1 LERGSECLVVC
12 HYHVWRACVWVP
24 FLSSKLEGI
33 NDLSAADPLLAPDS
47 IRHATT
53 IGLSLVSALCVPGS
67 EPPGGAML
75 ALCADWFMILVLI
88 ARRHFS
94 PTAGDLQAIRWGY
107 LPILV
112 VMVIVVSLFL

>member
-1 LERGSECLVVC
+1 
-12 HYHVWRACVWVP
+12 
-24 FLSSKLEGI
+24 
-33 NDLSAADPLLAPDS
+33 
-47 IRHATT
+47 
-53 IGLSLVSALCVPGS
+53 
-67 EPPGGAML
+67 ML